1 MVIAGLQ
8 KLTTTDFP
16 GVIAAI
22 VFTQGCNLKCPY
34 CQNSGLIPISISES
48 SSNLS
53 QEEFFEFLAKRKK
66 VLEGIVI
73 TGGEPLV
80 QKDLKEFI
88 QKIKALGYLIKL
100 DTNGTN
106 PEKLKELL
114 DENLVDY
121 VAMDVKNDFT
131 TYDKT
136 SGTASIN
143 MTNIQQSIQTLKES
157 NVPHEFRTTIV
168 KEFHTADNIQKIASY
183 LGKEQRYFIQNFED
197 SSNVLNHRLHGFTKD
212 ELISLQKKFEI
223 DYPNLKVRGL

>member
-34 CQNSGLIPISISES
+34 CQNSSLIPICISDNSGTVSEDD
-48 SSNLS
+48 
-53 QEEFFEFLAKRKK
+53 FFSFLEKRKK
-66 VLEGIVI
+66 VLDGIVI

-80 QKDLKEFI
+80 QNDLKEFI
-88 QKIKALGYLIKL
+88 QKMKALGYLVKL

-106 PEKLKELL
+106 PEALAQLL
-114 DENLVDY
+114 NENLLDY
-121 VAMDVKNDFT
+121 VAMDVKNDGVNFS
-131 TYDKT
+131 KT
-136 SGTASIN
+136 CGLKGVN
-143 MTNIQQSIQTLKES
+143 MQNIQNSIQVLKTS

-168 KEFHTADNIQKIASY
+168 KEFHSEENIQNIANM
-183 LGKEQRYFIQNFED
+183 LGKEETYFIQNFED
-197 SSNVLNHRLHGFTKD
+197 SANVLNHRLHGFTND
-212 ELISLQKKFEI
+212 ELMSLQRKFEI